1 MKNNVS
7 YYKHM
12 KLSLRKGMVVPPAL
26 MASVVLG
33 LLAVTG
39 MYLLP
44 SNTSDTAIMLTPSTF
59 VSKPGD
65 TFTVQ
70 ILTTSEIP
78 VNAFKGMVQFNEGVL
93 TVESIDYNI
102 SLADLWAETPW
113 YEDGAGTI
121 GFAGGTT
128 RPGGFTGTDTL
139 LTVTFK
145 AHAAGN
151 GNLVLQDTLVLMHDG
166 FGTEAPLKNY
176 VDTLF
181 VVAANEPP
189 INTPA
194 VRVTHETKS
203 VADVLVLSSLPN
215 PDLNNDGKV
224 DLTDIS
230 LFLLLLPT
238 NNLKGDFNNDGK
250 VNTADLSILLQARTN

>member
-1 MKNNVS
+1 MKS
-7 YYKHM
+7 
-12 KLSLRKGMVVPPAL
+12 SLYKGMVVPPAL
-26 MASVVLG
+26 AASVILG

-44 SNTSDTAIMLTPSTF
+44 SNKIDTAIMLTPSTF
-59 VSKPGD
+59 VSKPND

-78 VNAFKGMVQFNEGVL
+78 VNAFKGTVRFNEEVL
-93 TVESIDYNI
+93 DVESIDYNT
-102 SLADLWAETPW
+102 SLANLWAEAPW

-128 RPGGFTGTDTL
+128 QPGGFTGTDTL
-139 LTVTFK
+139 LTITFK
-145 AHAAGN
+145 AHTAGN
-151 GNLVLQDTLVLMHDG
+151 GNLVLKDTLVLMHDG

-181 VVAANEPP
+181 IVAANESP
-189 INTPA
+189 TSAPA
-194 VRVTHETKS
+194 IRVTHETKS
-203 VADVLVLSSLPN
+203 VADVLVLSNLPN
-215 PDLNNDGKV
+215 PDLNNDGRV